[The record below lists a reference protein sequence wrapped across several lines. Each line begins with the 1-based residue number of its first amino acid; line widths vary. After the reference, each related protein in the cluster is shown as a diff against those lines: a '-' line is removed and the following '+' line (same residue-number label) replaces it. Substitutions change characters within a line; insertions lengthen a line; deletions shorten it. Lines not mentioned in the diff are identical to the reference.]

1 MDLILPLLTLFGSIT
16 FLGCSLGLPTGRFCS
31 TGAGTVGAIVLTG
44 TAGTGSE
51 YANSLLARRRELLV
65 VSRWGGLNCS
75 IPGSSSLPCWNLSCR
90 EGNNIGGT
98 SKTMSRRSQ

>member
-1 MDLILPLLTLFGSIT
+1 MAPILPLLTLFGSMN
-16 FLGCSLGLPTGRFCS
+16 FLGYSLGLPTGRFGG
-31 TGAGTVGAIVLTG
+31 TGTGTVGATIVWTG

-75 IPGSSSLPCWNLSCR
+75 ILGSSSPPC
-90 EGNNIGGT
+90 
-98 SKTMSRRSQ
+98 